1 MNILMQVCGI
11 VNLIVLI
18 IFYLA
23 QKKLYLKTEKSFLG
37 MLFITLLTH
46 GLDILS
52 LYAIKER
59 DTLPS
64 SVVEILCKLYLVS
77 LIVIVMAVYS
87 YISQDVFR
95 KKSEYY
101 RGTLLYNVFTIIGI
115 EGVMFLPISIFDDGK
130 WVHTYGPATTA
141 TYITVLYG
149 FVNITFRAVAY
160 RKRIN
165 RDRLVAVLIWMGLW
179 SMAASLQFVFKG
191 LLVVSFAASVGMMI
205 LYIKLEDPGMN
216 INKESG
222 LYNQNAL
229 LEYIKQ
235 KCDRGKNFALV
246 LFRLDNTMNQMQ
258 GLKFNWAQAGS
269 LLRCKEAITFRSSED
284 EGILIFQEASQA
296 EAWLDK
302 ILEVIHNASD
312 NNARCLRKAL
322 WVRLDSTS
330 IFENTDELLD
340 FLRFVEVSQYLDA
353 DRKRSKRIVVDET
366 VLAEM
371 HREKEI
377 ERLIEEALKEDRVE
391 VFYQPIYSIKED
403 KFTTAEA
410 LVRIRDEE
418 KNLVPPG
425 LFIPIAEKNGK
436 ILTLGNSILE
446 KVCRFIREREPQKL
460 GMDYIEVNL
469 SVVQCADE
477 KLASSFI
484 AMLNEYEIAP
494 DRINFEITESAEL
507 KRRDIFKANLEAL
520 QEYGISFSLDD
531 FGTGHSN
538 LNYIVEMPVEIVK
551 FDRDMTNAFF
561 VEEKARVIMETAIN
575 MIHDMGLK
583 VVVEGIETREQFEKM
598 KELGVDYI
606 QGFFFSRPV
615 PQDEFYDFIKKNN
628 FS

>member
-95 KKSEYY
+95 KKTEYY
-101 RGTLLYNVFTIIGI
+101 RGTLLYNVLTIIGI

-246 LFRLDNTMNQMQ
+246 LFRLDNAMNQMQ

-418 KNLVPPG
+418 RNLVPPG

>member
-95 KKSEYY
+95 KKTEYY

-149 FVNITFRAVAY
+149 FFNITFRAIAY

>member
-64 SVVEILCKLYLVS
+64 SVVEIICKLYLVS

-149 FVNITFRAVAY
+149 FFNITFRAIAY

-246 LFRLDNTMNQMQ
+246 LFRLDNAMNQMQ

-418 KNLVPPG
+418 RNLVPPG

>member
-149 FVNITFRAVAY
+149 FFNITFRAIAY

-296 EAWLDK
+296 EAWQDK

-340 FLRFVEVSQYLDA
+340 FLRFVEVSQYLDP

-371 HREKEI
+371 NREKEI

-418 KNLVPPG
+418 RNLVPPG

-484 AMLNEYEIAP
+484 AMLNEYDIAP

>member
-95 KKSEYY
+95 KKTEYY
-101 RGTLLYNVFTIIGI
+101 RGTLLYNVLTIIGI

-258 GLKFNWAQAGS
+258 GLKFNWAQAGI
-269 LLRCKEAITFRSSED
+269 LLRCKEAIAFRSSED

-296 EAWLDK
+296 EAWQDK
-302 ILEVIHNASD
+302 ILEDIHNASD

-371 HREKEI
+371 NREKEI

-418 KNLVPPG
+418 RNLVPPG

>member
-149 FVNITFRAVAY
+149 FFNITFRAIAY

-296 EAWLDK
+296 EAWQDK

>member
-149 FVNITFRAVAY
+149 FFNITFRAIAY

-418 KNLVPPG
+418 RNLVPPG

>member
-64 SVVEILCKLYLVS
+64 SVVEIICKLYLVS

-95 KKSEYY
+95 KKTEYY
-101 RGTLLYNVFTIIGI
+101 RGTLLYNVLTIIGI

-296 EAWLDK
+296 EAWQDK

-484 AMLNEYEIAP
+484 AMLNEYDIAP

>member
-95 KKSEYY
+95 KKTEYY

-149 FVNITFRAVAY
+149 FFNITFRAIAY

-229 LEYIKQ
+229 L
-235 KCDRGKNFALV
+235 
-246 LFRLDNTMNQMQ
+246 
-258 GLKFNWAQAGS
+258 
-269 LLRCKEAITFRSSED
+269 
-284 EGILIFQEASQA
+284 
-296 EAWLDK
+296 
-302 ILEVIHNASD
+302 
-312 NNARCLRKAL
+312 
-322 WVRLDSTS
+322 
-330 IFENTDELLD
+330 
-340 FLRFVEVSQYLDA
+340 
-353 DRKRSKRIVVDET
+353 
-366 VLAEM
+366 
-371 HREKEI
+371 
-377 ERLIEEALKEDRVE
+377 
-391 VFYQPIYSIKED
+391 
-403 KFTTAEA
+403 
-410 LVRIRDEE
+410 
-418 KNLVPPG
+418 
-425 LFIPIAEKNGK
+425 
-436 ILTLGNSILE
+436 
-446 KVCRFIREREPQKL
+446 
-460 GMDYIEVNL
+460 
-469 SVVQCADE
+469 
-477 KLASSFI
+477 
-484 AMLNEYEIAP
+484 
-494 DRINFEITESAEL
+494 
-507 KRRDIFKANLEAL
+507 
-520 QEYGISFSLDD
+520 
-531 FGTGHSN
+531 
-538 LNYIVEMPVEIVK
+538 
-551 FDRDMTNAFF
+551 
-561 VEEKARVIMETAIN
+561 
-575 MIHDMGLK
+575 
-583 VVVEGIETREQFEKM
+583 
-598 KELGVDYI
+598 
-606 QGFFFSRPV
+606 
-615 PQDEFYDFIKKNN
+615 
-628 FS
+628 

>member
-95 KKSEYY
+95 KKTEYY
-101 RGTLLYNVFTIIGI
+101 RGTLLYNVLTIIGI

-149 FVNITFRAVAY
+149 FFNITFRAVAY

-246 LFRLDNTMNQMQ
+246 LFRLDNAMNQMQ

-418 KNLVPPG
+418 RNLVPPG

>member
-64 SVVEILCKLYLVS
+64 SVVEIICKLYLVS

-149 FVNITFRAVAY
+149 FFNITFRAIAY

-296 EAWLDK
+296 EAWQDK

-418 KNLVPPG
+418 RNLVPPG

>member
-149 FVNITFRAVAY
+149 FFNITFRAIAY

-296 EAWLDK
+296 EAWQDK
-302 ILEVIHNASD
+302 IWEDIHNASD

-371 HREKEI
+371 NREKEI
-377 ERLIEEALKEDRVE
+377 ERLIEEALKKDRVE

>member
-64 SVVEILCKLYLVS
+64 SVVEIICKLYLVS

-95 KKSEYY
+95 KKAEYY
-101 RGTLLYNVFTIIGI
+101 RGTLLYNVLTIIGI

-246 LFRLDNTMNQMQ
+246 LFRLDNAMNQMQ

-296 EAWLDK
+296 EAWQDK

-340 FLRFVEVSQYLDA
+340 FLRFVEVSQYLDP

-484 AMLNEYEIAP
+484 AMLNEYDIAP

-606 QGFFFSRPV
+606 QGFFFSKPV